1 MITFIT
7 SLFTYSI
14 TVIIASIIGIT
25 AFAAGY
31 LIPAIA
37 LFVMAKNA
45 GHKYPWLAF
54 IPIAQT
60 YLEFTL
66 PKKNFKIFNIVDT
79 DKRATVAIVSIVAIY
94 FGSGIIAGLN
104 LVPVLGQL
112 LDAALAVFIMAV
124 NIRKMY
130 DIHRTYGAE
139 EETALIISI
148 IGQFVPLVYAIY
160 LLTIMKKEPEYGFG
174 NYETDTAGGEFAE
187 L

>member
-7 SLFTYSI
+7 SLFTYTI
-14 TVIIASIIGIT
+14 TVVIAGVIVLT
-25 AFAAGY
+25 AFLAGY
-31 LIPAIA
+31 LLPAIA

-60 YLEFTL
+60 YLEYTL
-66 PKKNFKIFNIVDT
+66 PKRNFKIFNIVDT
-79 DKRATVAIVSIVAIY
+79 DKRATVAIVSIIAIY

-112 LDAALAVFIMAV
+112 LDAALAVFICAV
-124 NIRKMY
+124 SIRKMY
-130 DIHRTYGAE
+130 DIHVTYGCDSE
-139 EETALIISI
+139 KALILSI
-148 IGQFVPLVYAIY
+148 IGFFVPLVYAISI
-160 LLTIMKKEPEYGFG
+160 LLIMKNEPEYGFG
-174 NYETDTAGGEFAE
+174 NYETDAAGGEFSE

>member
-1 MITFIT
+1 MITLLT

-14 TVIIASIIGIT
+14 TFVVAGIIGVT
-25 AFAAGY
+25 AFLAGY
-31 LIPAIA
+31 LLPAIA
-37 LFVMAKNA
+37 LFNMAKNA

-66 PKKNFKIFNIVDT
+66 PKRNFKIFNIVDT
-79 DKRATVAIVSIVAIY
+79 DKRATVATVSIIAMY

-104 LVPVLGQL
+104 LVPILGQI

-139 EETALIISI
+139 EETALVISI

-160 LLTIMKKEPEYGFG
+160 LLTIMNKEPEYGFG
-174 NYETDTAGGEFAE
+174 NFETETVNGEFSE

>member
-7 SLFTYSI
+7 SLFTYTI
-14 TVIIASIIGIT
+14 TVVIAGVIGLT
-25 AFAAGY
+25 AFLAGY
-31 LIPAIA
+31 LLPAIA

-60 YLEFTL
+60 YLEYTL
-66 PKKNFKIFNIVDT
+66 PKRNFKIFNIVDT
-79 DKRATVAIVSIVAIY
+79 DKRATVAIVSIIAIY

-112 LDAALAVFIMAV
+112 LDAALAVFICAV
-124 NIRKMY
+124 SIRKMY
-130 DIHRTYGAE
+130 DIHVTYGCDSE
-139 EETALIISI
+139 KALILSI
-148 IGQFVPLVYAIY
+148 IGFFVPLVYAISI
-160 LLTIMKKEPEYGFG
+160 LLIMKNEPEYGFG
-174 NYETDTAGGEFAE
+174 NYETDAAGGEYSE

>member
-7 SLFTYSI
+7 SLFTYTI
-14 TVIIASIIGIT
+14 TVVIAGVIGLT
-25 AFAAGY
+25 AFLAGY
-31 LIPAIA
+31 LLPAIA

-60 YLEFTL
+60 YLEYTL
-66 PKKNFKIFNIVDT
+66 PKRNFKIFNIVDT
-79 DKRATVAIVSIVAIY
+79 DKRATVAIVSIIAIY

-112 LDAALAVFIMAV
+112 LDAALAVFICAV
-124 NIRKMY
+124 SIRKMY
-130 DIHRTYGAE
+130 DIHVTYGCDSE
-139 EETALIISI
+139 KALILSI
-148 IGQFVPLVYAIY
+148 IGFFVPLVYAISI
-160 LLTIMKKEPEYGFG
+160 LLIMKNEPEYGFG